1 MEIELLQF
9 LFIICYEP
17 QLSSVVFY
25 HSIEGGGNT
34 ILLGKNHHEEYDK
47 RDHN

>member
-9 LFIICYEP
+9 LFIIRYEH
-17 QLSSVVFY
+17 QLSGVVFY
-25 HSIEGGGNT
+25 DSIGRGRKYDST
-34 ILLGKNHHEEYDK
+34 WKNHHEEYDK